1 MAFVLLAGLAG
12 ALSAESTG
20 PPWPA
25 PGAGRPSAAAA
36 SALIQ
41 ANDNRKPA
49 GTLAD
54 RVLTL
59 RLVAEQA
66 DWQPE
71 GPSGRTLTVQAF
83 REETGQL
90 SIPSPL
96 VRVPVGTE
104 IQASIRNGIPGTTL
118 RVFGLRGG
126 STPGGAALD
135 IPAGE
140 TRETRFQAAA
150 PGTYSYWATTTGAR
164 LPQRFGID
172 SQLGGA
178 LVVDPPGPQSQD
190 RVFVIGLLTKS
201 AGSLVGVGTING
213 RSWPFTETFDY
224 RIGEDVRWRV
234 VNLSLSQHAMH
245 LHGMYF
251 SVVSRGDGVVSRVYD
266 ASEQPRSVTEFLGI
280 GGTFEMSWRPERPG
294 NWLFHCHMHEHMAP
308 DPESHPHGHHQGAD
322 ASAGM
327 AGLVVGVRVS
337 GDASETK
344 TAAAAPRRFTLRLR
358 EEPNRYGNQPGYRVE
373 AEGIEA
379 SRLSPGPLPG
389 PVLVLTRGEP
399 VAIDLVNA
407 MSDPTAIHWH
417 GIELDSYFDGVP
429 GWGGHRGST
438 TPPIVPGGTFTAKF
452 TPPRAGTFIY
462 HTHWHD
468 EAQLSG
474 GIYGALIVLEPGQ
487 RYDPATDHVFIAG
500 YDGPQVPNAREPVVV
515 NGRSVTVPA
524 TPAPNP
530 LPLRPNVTNRLRL
543 INITPNN
550 VALTF
555 ALLEGFKPLTWKA
568 VAKDGADLP
577 PQQSTSREARQLV
590 SVGETYDFEIQPTP
604 GQRLWLELRRGNG
617 EWVAQM
623 LLVAAPEAAK
633 D

>member
-1 MAFVLLAGLAG
+1 
-12 ALSAESTG
+12 
-20 PPWPA
+20 
-25 PGAGRPSAAAA
+25 
-36 SALIQ
+36 
-41 ANDNRKPA
+41 
-49 GTLAD
+49 
-54 RVLTL
+54 
-59 RLVAEQA
+59 
-66 DWQPE
+66 
-71 GPSGRTLTVQAF
+71 LTVQAF
-83 REETGQL
+83 REETGLL
-90 SIPSPL
+90 SIPGPL

-118 RVFGLRGG
+118 RVFGLRDG

-150 PGTYSYWATTTGAR
+150 PGTYAYWATTTGAR
-164 LPQRFGID
+164 LAQRFGID

-178 LVVDPPGPQSQD
+178 LVVDPPGSPSRD
-190 RVFVIGLLTKS
+190 RVFVLGLLTKS
-201 AGSLVGVGTING
+201 ARSPVGVGTING

-224 RIGEDVRWRV
+224 RVGEDVRWRV

-251 SVVSRGDGVVSRVYD
+251 NVLSRGDGVVSRAYD
-266 ASEQPRSVTEFLGI
+266 ASEQPRSVTEFVGI
-280 GGTFEMSWRPERPG
+280 GATFEMSWRPERPG

-308 DPESHPHGHHQGAD
+308 DPESHLHGHQQGAD

-337 GDASETK
+337 GDASGTK
-344 TAAAAPRRFTLRLR
+344 TATAAPRRFTLRLR

-373 AEGIEA
+373 AEGIEV
-379 SRLSPGPLPG
+379 SRVSPGPLPG
-389 PVLVLTRGEP
+389 PVIVLTRGEP

-429 GWGGHRGST
+429 GWGGNRGST
-438 TPPIVPGGTFTAKF
+438 TPPIAPGGTFTAKF

-474 GIYGALIVLEPGQ
+474 GMYGALIVLEPGQ
-487 RYDPATDHVFIAG
+487 RYDPATDHIFIVG
-500 YDGPQVPNAREPVVV
+500 YDGPAVPDAQEPVVV
-515 NGRSVTVPA
+515 NGRSATVPA

-555 ALLEGFKPLTWKA
+555 ALLEGFKPLTWRA

-617 EWVAQM
+617 EWVSQM